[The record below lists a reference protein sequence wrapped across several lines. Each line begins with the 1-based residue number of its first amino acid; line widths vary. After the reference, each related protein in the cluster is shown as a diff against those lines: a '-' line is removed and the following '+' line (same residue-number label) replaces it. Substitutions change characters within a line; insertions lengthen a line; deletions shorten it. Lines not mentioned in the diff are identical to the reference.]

1 MLEIRFVLVGIL
13 SGLGFS
19 TLWRLGIVGL
29 RYIIGQTDSYEAD
42 LNQIRKDQRSRSSVR
57 RNLWH
62 PVGEEAIVRGIP
74 MAVWLY
80 SNEISMMTAVI
91 LGGVFAIGWV
101 VLHIIQQGDHWWQF
115 EVLPLWTSS
124 ASILW
129 HTVMMLGQA
138 MAYSLAWLIA
148 AFGPLTIVSMPRAI
162 FIIVRG
168 LIAGIATH
176 ALHNFLI
183 LNRGYPGQCYRCI
196 RLIHDPE

>member
-1 MLEIRFVLVGIL
+1 MLEIRFVLFGIL

-80 SNEISMMTAVI
+80 SNEISMMTAVM

-101 VLHIIQQGDHWWQF
+101 VLHIIQQGDHW
-115 EVLPLWTSS
+115 
-124 ASILW
+124 W

-148 AFGPLTIVSMPRAI
+148 AFGPLTIVSMHRAV

-183 LNRGYPGQCYRCI
+183 LNRSYPGQCYRCI